1 MSRPKN
7 TPTGQELHF
16 GENEVIVSKTDLRG
30 VITYAND
37 VFCRVAG
44 YETAELIGQP
54 HNIIRHPDMPR
65 CVFRL
70 LWETL
75 EQGKEIFAYVL
86 NLAKNGGH
94 YWVHAHV
101 TPSYNINGK
110 IVGYHSFRR
119 CPYPDAIAQVIPLYR
134 QLLQEEQRHSSPES
148 AILAS
153 TQMLHN
159 LLASSG
165 IDYDQFVFS
174 LSKQTCLEAS
184 V

>member
-1 MSRPKN
+1 MSRLHI
-7 TPTGQELHF
+7 TPTGQEIHF

-30 VITYAND
+30 IITYTND
-37 VFCRVAG
+37 VFNKVSG
-44 YETAELIGQP
+44 YSNAEMIGQP

-65 CVFRL
+65 CIFRL

-75 EQGKEIFAYVL
+75 EQGREIFAYVV
-86 NLAKNGGH
+86 NMAKNGGH

-101 TPSYNINGK
+101 TASKDPNGK
-110 IVGYHSFRR
+110 IIGYHSNRR

-134 QLLQEEQRHSSPES
+134 QLLQEEQRHSSPET

-153 TQMLHN
+153 TQMLN
-159 LLASSG
+159 DLLASKG
-165 IDYDQFVFS
+165 VGYDEFVFS
-174 LSKQTCLEAS
+174 LSKYTCLESS

>member
-1 MSRPKN
+1 MSKN
-7 TPTGQELHF
+7 KITPTGHEIRF

-30 VITYAND
+30 IITYTND
-37 VFCRVAG
+37 VFDKVAG
-44 YETAELIGQP
+44 YTNEEMVGQP

-86 NLAKNGGH
+86 NMAKSGGH
-94 YWVHAHV
+94 YWVFAHV
-101 TPSYNINGK
+101 TPSYNQHGK
-110 IVGYHSFRR
+110 ITGYHSFRR
-119 CPYPDAIAQVIPLYR
+119 CPYPDALEHVIPLYR
-134 QLLQEEQRHSSPES
+134 QLLQEEQRHSSPET

-153 TQMLHN
+153 TQMLHH
-159 LLASSG
+159 LLASKG
-165 IDYDQFVFS
+165 VDYSQFVFS
-174 LSKQTCLEAS
+174 LSKHTALEES